1 MNKAKQNYFISKE
14 INSSI
19 KSKEKETKKEKE
31 IKKFRTPLKDRTL
44 PNYTKGE
51 EIINTTSHG
60 IGAILGIAAL
70 VLCVVFS
77 AIKDDVW
84 GVVSSAIY
92 GSSIVL
98 LYTMSS
104 VYHGLTKE
112 FAKKVMQVVDHCTI
126 YFLIAGS
133 YTPIVLCAIRPVNPV
148 VAWTLFGVVWGL
160 AVIAATVTAIDL
172 KRFKVFSMICY
183 IGMGWSIVF
192 AAKTVMEAVAE
203 KGLLL
208 LLAGGISYTVG
219 AILYGLGKKHR
230 YMHSIFHIFVVAGS
244 VLQFFCIFFY
254 VL

>member
-1 MNKAKQNYFISKE
+1 MNKSKQNYFISKG
-14 INSSI
+14 IHSTV
-19 KSKEKETKKEKE
+19 KSENKT
-31 IKKFRTPLKDRTL
+31 KKFRTPLKDRIL
-44 PNYTKGE
+44 PDYTKGE
-51 EIINTTSHG
+51 EIINTVSHS
-60 IGAILGIAAL
+60 IGALLGDAAL
-70 VLCVVFS
+70 VLCVVVS
-77 AIKDDVW
+77 AMSGSAW

-92 GSSIVL
+92 GSSLVL

-104 VYHGLTKE
+104 IYHGITNE

-160 AVIAATVTAIDL
+160 AVVAATVTAIDL
-172 KRFKVFSMICY
+172 KKFKVFSMVCY
-183 IGMGWSIVF
+183 IGMGWSIIF
-192 AAKTVMEAVAE
+192 AARTVMEAVAQ

-208 LLAGGISYTVG
+208 LLAGGIAYTVG

-230 YMHSIFHIFVVAGS
+230 YMHSVFHFFVVAGS

>member
-1 MNKAKQNYFISKE
+1 MNKAKQSYFISKE

-19 KSKEKETKKEKE
+19 KKKEQKR
-31 IKKFRTPLKDRTL
+31 FRTPLKDRIL
-44 PNYTKGE
+44 PDYTKGE
-51 EIINTTSHG
+51 EIINTVSHSL
-60 IGAILGIAAL
+60 GALFGVAAL
-70 VLCVVFS
+70 VLCVVAS
-77 AIKDDVW
+77 AIKGSVW
-84 GVVSSAIY
+84 GIVSSAIY
-92 GSSIVL
+92 GSSLVL

-104 VYHGLTKE
+104 VYHGLTNE

-133 YTPIVLCAIRPVNPV
+133 YTPIVLCAIRPVDSV

-172 KRFKVFSMICY
+172 KKFRVFSMVCY
-183 IGMGWSIVF
+183 IGMGWSVVF
-192 AAKTVMEAVAE
+192 AAKTVMEAVSTE
-203 KGLLL
+203 GLLL
-208 LLAGGISYTVG
+208 LLTGGISYTVG

-244 VLQFFCIFFY
+244 VLQFFCIFFH